1 MAGRPLFFLLA
12 QPEDISEITRP
23 LLARK
28 ASADKGGKQ
37 ESAAAS
43 QFSPLSCTMIT
54 APQLQGLFVYLFIF
68 FIIIF
73 FLPSDDSNSF
83 PTSFEPRSL

>member
-54 APQLQGLFVYLFIF
+54 APQLQGLFVCLFFRF
-68 FIIIF
+68 FF
-73 FLPSDDSNSF
+73 NYQS
-83 PTSFEPRSL
+83 